1 MGGVRAYL
9 GLGSNLGL
17 REQNL
22 AAAVKSLGR
31 ERSSA
36 AHDQAQHS
44 LSGRG
49 PELQVLRASS
59 IYATAP
65 WGLETQPDF
74 LNSVLEICTRLTP
87 ADLLSW
93 VKTVEQD
100 LGRRPAPPNGPRII
114 DVDILLYGG
123 IVVNSPGLQIPHPRM
138 HLRAFVLIPLAELD
152 GSLVHPTLNTTIGDL
167 AARVEGQQ
175 GVRLWGPPLKELA
188 S

>member
-1 MGGVRAYL
+1 M
-9 GLGSNLGL
+9 
-17 REQNL
+17 
-22 AAAVKSLGR
+22 
-31 ERSSA
+31 
-36 AHDQAQHS
+36 
-44 LSGRG
+44 
-49 PELQVLRASS
+49 
-59 IYATAP
+59 
-65 WGLETQPDF
+65 
-74 LNSVLEICTRLTP
+74 
-87 ADLLSW
+87 
-93 VKTVEQD
+93 
-100 LGRRPAPPNGPRII
+100 GRRPAPPNGPRII